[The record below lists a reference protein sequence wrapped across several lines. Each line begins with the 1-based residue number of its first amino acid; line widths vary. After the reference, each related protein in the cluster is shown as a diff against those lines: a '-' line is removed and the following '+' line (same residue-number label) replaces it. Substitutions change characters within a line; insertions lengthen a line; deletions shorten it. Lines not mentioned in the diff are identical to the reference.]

1 VTISQDGTVFASVPG
16 ASAPQQLGQIQLA
29 RFVNPTGLESEGRNV
44 FLPTAASGSPETGT
58 AGLGGFGTISPGS
71 LEMSNVKVVE
81 EMVDMITAQR
91 AYEINSKSI
100 QAADEM
106 LQVANNLRR

>member
-1 VTISQDGTVFASVPG
+1 MAFFTSNLAKVEHGAWLPLLVALAISFVMITWRRGQMIVT
-16 ASAPQQLGQIQLA
+16 
-29 RFVNPTGLESEGRNV
+29 RNR
-44 FLPTAASGSPETGT
+44 TEKE
-58 AGLGGFGTISPGS
+58 GS

>member
-1 VTISQDGTVFASVPG
+1 M
-16 ASAPQQLGQIQLA
+16 
-29 RFVNPTGLESEGRNV
+29 
-44 FLPTAASGSPETGT
+44 TGT
-58 AGLGGFGTISPGS
+58 ASLEGFGTISPGS